1 MPVIDVLYEE
11 HYVTQRALK
20 VIKAAAFQLLRGN
33 NEAIDPMFKAA
44 DFLLRF
50 SVGCH
55 QGKEEE
61 ILFPMLH
68 HRGLPADIIE
78 AMHVDHRAG
87 EDYLRDLIGALIRYE
102 GDENRLLS
110 TVKGKASGH
119 LMFLHH
125 HLEIEENILF
135 SMAGTLFAKKEQEI
149 LVELFALWETEREDE
164 NLHTECSSII
174 EGWERELRL

>member
-1 MPVIDVLYEE
+1 MPVLDVLYEE
-11 HYVTQRALK
+11 HHVTQRALN
-20 VIKAAAFQLLRGN
+20 VIKAASFQLLRGN
-33 NEAIDPMFKAA
+33 DEAIGPMLQAA

-50 SVGCH
+50 SVECH

-68 HRGLPADIIE
+68 SRGIPADIIE

-87 EDYLRDLIGALIRYE
+87 EDYLRDLMGTLIRYE
-102 GDENRLLS
+102 GDQNKLVS
-110 TVKGKASGH
+110 TVMWKASGY

-135 SMAGTLFAKKEQEI
+135 STARTLFAKKEQEI
-149 LVELFALWETEREDE
+149 LAELFALWETEREDE
-164 NLHTECSSII
+164 NLHTECNSII
-174 EGWERELRL
+174 EGWEEGLRA